1 MTTTVINETGW
12 DQLLR
17 EYIMPGI
24 ESTIQKIINEEITRA
39 EETVRGRLREA
50 VAGIA
55 VRLAR
60 QFDIQKFGH
69 ELRITFVEED
79 LRKQTGG

>member
-1 MTTTVINETGW
+1 MTTTIINEQAF

-17 EYIMPGI
+17 EFIMPGI
-24 ESTIQKIINEEITRA
+24 KKTIEDITNEEIVKA
-39 EETVRGRLREA
+39 EESVRRRLKEA

-60 QFDIQKFGH
+60 QFDVQKFGQ

-79 LRKQTGG
+79 LRK